1 MVVRT
6 GGQQKIINRPVSKLS
21 TGQWPVPN
29 LEVKKFECSVFLVNT
44 VRTKVKR
51 QMLPNLPTKWVYGQK
66 LPFGESNVAE
76 FKEVT
81 VFSGLFRDKSLGKT
95 GLTKYRETI
104 MAFLNSG
111 MGYLF
116 MGIKDDSTIVGVE
129 NVTPDKIDALKLW
142 IDSHFNAL
150 VYTDGKPLDPTK
162 VSIKLNVY
170 DMENSLRKIIVIE
183 ARNTGKLFD
192 IMTYS
197 GTIVHRLNASNF
209 RIVAEPI
216 YRKRDV
222 KGMIYAMR
230 GQIERII
237 SERKRAISD
246 LKERHREEMERAVLA
261 ERASI
266 REYIDKISKSLY
278 ERYKFESDLGGYLST
293 NTIISV
299 AKYILCLR

>member
-1 MVVRT
+1 
-6 GGQQKIINRPVSKLS
+6 
-21 TGQWPVPN
+21 
-29 LEVKKFECSVFLVNT
+29 
-44 VRTKVKR
+44 
-51 QMLPNLPTKWVYGQK
+51 
-66 LPFGESNVAE
+66 
-76 FKEVT
+76 
-81 VFSGLFRDKSLGKT
+81 
-95 GLTKYRETI
+95 
-104 MAFLNSG
+104 
-111 MGYLF
+111 
-116 MGIKDDSTIVGVE
+116 
-129 NVTPDKIDALKLW
+129 
-142 IDSHFNAL
+142 
-150 VYTDGKPLDPTK
+150 
-162 VSIKLNVY
+162 
-170 DMENSLRKIIVIE
+170 
-183 ARNTGKLFD
+183 
-192 IMTYS
+192 MTYS

-230 GQIERII
+230 GQIERIL

>member
-1 MVVRT
+1 
-6 GGQQKIINRPVSKLS
+6 
-21 TGQWPVPN
+21 
-29 LEVKKFECSVFLVNT
+29 
-44 VRTKVKR
+44 
-51 QMLPNLPTKWVYGQK
+51 MLPQLPTNWIYGQK
-66 LPFGESNVAE
+66 LPFGESNVVE

-81 VFSGLFRDKSLGKT
+81 VFSGLFRDKTLGKT

-116 MGIKDDSTIVGVE
+116 MGVKDDSTIVGVE
-129 NVTPDKIDALKLW
+129 NVTFDKTDALKLW

-162 VSIKLNVY
+162 ISIKLHVF
-170 DMENSLRKIIVIE
+170 DMEASLRKIIVIE
-183 ARNTGKLFD
+183 AQNKGKLFD

-209 RIVAEPI
+209 RIIAEPI

-230 GQIERII
+230 GQIERVI

-246 LKERHREEMERAVLA
+246 LKEKHREEIERAVLN

-278 ERYKFESDLGGYLST
+278 DRYKFESDAGGYLST
-293 NTIISV
+293 RTIISV
-299 AKYILCLR
+299 AKYILCVR

>member
-1 MVVRT
+1 
-6 GGQQKIINRPVSKLS
+6 
-21 TGQWPVPN
+21 
-29 LEVKKFECSVFLVNT
+29 
-44 VRTKVKR
+44 
-51 QMLPNLPTKWVYGQK
+51 MLPLLPTKWIYGQK

-129 NVTPDKIDALKLW
+129 NVTLDKTDALKLW

-170 DMENSLRKIIVIE
+170 DMEDSNRKIIVIE
-183 ARNTGKLFD
+183 ALNTGKLFD

-230 GQIERII
+230 GQIERVI

-246 LKERHREEMERAVLA
+246 LKEKHREEIERAVLA

-266 REYIDKISKSLY
+266 RDYIDKISKSLY
-278 ERYKFESDLGGYLST
+278 ERYKFESDLGGYLPTS
-293 NTIISV
+293 TIISV
-299 AKYILCLR
+299 AKYILCIR